1 MVSVVNCGSSG
12 PGSSPA
18 LGLYCSSA
26 SLLAKVLMCSGEFL
40 RHIQTECWAVTVRWT
55 TSNIPFRAGGAID
68 SKSLNTTETGILTQ
82 RTVNQ

>member
-12 PGSSPA
+12 PGSSPS

-55 TSNIPFRAGGAID
+55 SSNIPFRAGGAID
-68 SKSLNTTETGILTQ
+68 S
-82 RTVNQ
+82 